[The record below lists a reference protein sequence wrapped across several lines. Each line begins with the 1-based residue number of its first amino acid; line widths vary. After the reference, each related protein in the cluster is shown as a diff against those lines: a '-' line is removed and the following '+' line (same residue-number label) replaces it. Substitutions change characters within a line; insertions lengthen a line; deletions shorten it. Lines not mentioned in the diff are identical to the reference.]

1 MDIAQLATNS
11 DKDENGIWIAFD
23 DAEFKIA
30 SSHSRRY
37 RHALAAQVRKIPQ
50 HARQSIAKIDEAT
63 AIAMAK
69 GVLLDFRGVKDSG
82 VELPNTEENR
92 IKLLSIPQIR
102 EWVAEQSQTLAN
114 FQAEAASADMDDMK
128 SEPPLEA

>member
-1 MDIAQLATNS
+1 MDIRRLTTNP
-11 DKDENGIWIAFD
+11 DKDENGIWLSFD

-37 RHALAAQVRKIPQ
+37 RDALAAQVRKIPQ

-63 AIAMAK
+63 IAAMAK
-69 GVLLDFRGVKDSG
+69 GVLLDFRGIEENG
-82 VELPNTEENR
+82 QPLENTEANR
-92 IKLLSIPQIR
+92 VKLLSIPTIR

-114 FQAEAASADMDDMK
+114 FQQEALAEDVQDMK
-128 SEPPLEA
+128 SVPPLEA